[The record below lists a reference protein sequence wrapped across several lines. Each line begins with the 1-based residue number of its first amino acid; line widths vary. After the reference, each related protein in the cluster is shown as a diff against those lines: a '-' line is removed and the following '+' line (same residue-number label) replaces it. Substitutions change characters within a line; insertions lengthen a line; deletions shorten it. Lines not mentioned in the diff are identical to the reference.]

1 MSDDP
6 IRFENVTK
14 KYGRKVA
21 VSDLTWSLPRGNIT
35 ALLGPNGAGKTT
47 AIKLMVG
54 LHGADQGKVTLLGR
68 DARKLRSKE
77 FCQLGYVSENQ
88 KLPDWMTVTQ
98 FLDYCR
104 PLYPTWDK
112 DLERQLV
119 KQFALPMHQKLK
131 QLSRGQAMK
140 AALLSSMSYRPQVL
154 ILDEPFSGLDALS
167 RDEFIG
173 GLLELMTGDAW
184 TVCISSHDFFE
195 VERLADHLA
204 ILDQGHLKVNEPA
217 SELQARMKRVVL
229 NLPADEAL
237 PKVFPL
243 TWQRVER
250 SGDLLRFV
258 DTAYKA
264 DGHAERLASVLPT
277 AHLMEVNAMTLREI
291 FVCLSLQFRWEQ
303 ATGLTTETISAA
315 S

>member
-1 MSDDP
+1 MSEAP

-21 VSDLTWSLPRGNIT
+21 LSELNWDVPQGNIT

-54 LHGADQGKVTLLGR
+54 LHAADQGQVTLLGR
-68 DARKLRSKE
+68 DARRLRSRE
-77 FCQLGYVSENQ
+77 FAQLGYVSENQ

-173 GLLELMTGDAW
+173 GLLELMTGDGW

-217 SELQARMKRVVL
+217 SELQARMKRIVL
-229 NLPADEAL
+229 SLPAHEPLPKNLP
-237 PKVFPL
+237 V

-258 DTAYKA
+258 DTVYQP
-264 DGHAERLASVLPT
+264 DGHTERLSALLP
-277 AHLMEVNAMTLREI
+277 AARLMEVNALSLREI
-291 FVCLSLQFRWEQ
+291 FVCLSLQYRWEQ
-303 ATGLTTETISAA
+303 AAGVTVENISAA

>member
-14 KYGRKVA
+14 KYGRKIA
-21 VSDLTWSLPRGNIT
+21 LSDLTWSVPQGNIT

-54 LHGADQGKVTLLGR
+54 LHDPDQGNVHLLGR
-68 DARKLRSKE
+68 NTRKLRTKE
-77 FCQLGYVSENQ
+77 FAQLGYVSENQ

-140 AALLSSMSYRPQVL
+140 ASLLSSMSYRPRVL

-173 GLLELMTGDAW
+173 GLLELMTGDGW

-204 ILDQGHLKVNEPA
+204 ILDQGTLRVDEPA
-217 SELQARMKRVVL
+217 SQLQERMKRIVL
-229 NLPADEAL
+229 NLPAQEPL
-237 PKVFPL
+237 PEHLPV

-250 SGDLLRFV
+250 SGDLVRFV
-258 DTAYKA
+258 DTAYAA
-264 DGHAERLASVLPT
+264 DGHGERLSALLPM
-277 AHLMEVNAMTLREI
+277 AQLMEVNALSLREI

-303 ATGLTTETISAA
+303 ATGITAETISAA